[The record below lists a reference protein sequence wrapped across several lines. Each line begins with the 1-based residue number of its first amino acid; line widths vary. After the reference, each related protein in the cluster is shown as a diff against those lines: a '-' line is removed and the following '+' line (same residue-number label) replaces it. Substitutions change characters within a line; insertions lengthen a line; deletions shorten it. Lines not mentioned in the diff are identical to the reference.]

1 VNELDDSLLPEVV
14 PGAIIYPP
22 DEKQDTYGNNVVV
35 WLNHCYEHLG
45 TMEALKGM
53 LGMRGAVDL

>member
-1 VNELDDSLLPEVV
+1 
-14 PGAIIYPP
+14 
-22 DEKQDTYGNNVVV
+22 VV

-45 TMEALKGM
+45 TMEAIKGL